1 MKSPTTLHAIPVVI
15 LAALAGIPATA
26 VAQGT
31 AADYARADALRARY
45 ESAAVDIAEPAS
57 AIGRTHRFW
66 YRKAIKGGEE
76 FMTIDADM
84 QQKRPA
90 FDHASIAHALS
101 EATGHPYSALKLPF
115 NTLAFFPTTARRS
128 W

>member
-57 AIGRTHRFW
+57 AIGRFVRHPLGVNPAPW
-66 YRKAIKGGEE
+66 D
-76 FMTIDADM
+76 MTATDSDGD
-84 QQKRPA
+84 QPKR
-90 FDHASIAHALS
+90 
-101 EATGHPYSALKLPF
+101 
-115 NTLAFFPTTARRS
+115 
-128 W
+128 